1 MKIAIFI
8 NNLIDLGVLEAVKK
22 YYKKQDPQASIFL
35 SNLHIMQTEVQ
46 DIAIVNHYHLR
57 WNHNDGIILFLNV
70 EDALKNAQNYPS
82 AKQLLITKEELRLL
96 TKDILESCDIL
107 IRSKTN
113 QIRKAKNA
121 ELQSI
126 IRH

>member
-1 MKIAIFI
+1 MKIAVFI
-8 NNLIDLGVLEAVKK
+8 NNLIDHGVLEAVKK

-35 SNLHIMQTEVQ
+35 SNLHVMQTEVR
-46 DIAIVNHYHLR
+46 DMAIVNHYHLR
-57 WNHNDGIILFLNV
+57 WNHNDGIILFLNA

-82 AKQLLITKEELRLL
+82 EKQLLITKEELKLL
-96 TKDILESCDIL
+96 TKDIVESCDIL